1 MGLHVDWR
9 RSFITTDA
17 NPFYDSFVRWQFVK
31 LKERNR
37 IKFGKRYTIYSPKV
51 RNASCFCFL
60 KINSRQRISWYFCT
74 TVGMVSRD
82 WVQLLSEDGII
93 ADSVADADPWNP
105 YNFPGS
111 GSVSKNGWI
120 WNPDPYQMI
129 RIRIQLKPL
138 KT

>member
-51 RNASCFCFL
+51 RKL
-60 KINSRQRISWYFCT
+60 
-74 TVGMVSRD
+74 
-82 WVQLLSEDGII
+82 VQARWEH
-93 ADSVADADPWNP
+93 
-105 YNFPGS
+105 
-111 GSVSKNGWI
+111 
-120 WNPDPYQMI
+120 
-129 RIRIQLKPL
+129 
-138 KT
+138 